1 MQRIFLKK
9 PKNPLGSLLSRQ
21 LSSRQFPFKFFFF
34 FTLFL
39 LPIKKA
45 NPFFKS
51 GELAVNILTRYREA
65 AISVLKM
72 FEILAFRHF
81 EI

>member
-1 MQRIFLKK
+1 M
-9 PKNPLGSLLSRQ
+9 
-21 LSSRQFPFKFFFF
+21 
-34 FTLFL
+34 FL

-51 GELAVNILTRYREA
+51 VEFSVNILTRYREA

-72 FEILAFRHF
+72 FEILAFKHF
-81 EI
+81 KIECPRRPSMSLISIFL